1 MTNIV
6 GVLGFAVCL
15 VVIYVMPANMMI
27 VTVLLGIVITSV
39 LSAVGYHAD
48 AAITSSTVSGIKILC
63 LVVPIIFLVVSIIP
77 LLGYKI
83 KDSDI
88 AIMEK
93 ELQERESLN

>member
-1 MTNIV
+1 M
-6 GVLGFAVCL
+6 
-15 VVIYVMPANMMI
+15 
-27 VTVLLGIVITSV
+27 
-39 LSAVGYHAD
+39 
-48 AAITSSTVSGIKILC
+48 LC
-63 LVVPIIFLVVSIIP
+63 LVVPIIFLVASVIP